1 MVLLK
6 IIFGKHFMTI
16 KIYDDSHIVHTHA
29 ESILTI
35 TIIVENWTKIKAKM
49 IHGIV
54 LMTDDETL
62 RKPNKWPA

>member
-1 MVLLK
+1 
-6 IIFGKHFMTI
+6 MTM
-16 KIYDDSHIVHTHA
+16 KIYDDSHSPHTHA

>member
-1 MVLLK
+1 MM
-6 IIFGKHFMTI
+6 IA
-16 KIYDDSHIVHTHA
+16 IVHTHA

-62 RKPNKWPA
+62 RKPNKWPNSLAY

>member
-1 MVLLK
+1 
-6 IIFGKHFMTI
+6 MTM
-16 KIYDDSHIVHTHA
+16 KIYDDSHSPHTHA

-35 TIIVENWTKIKAKM
+35 TIIAENWTKIKAKM

>member
-1 MVLLK
+1 
-6 IIFGKHFMTI
+6 MTI
-16 KIYDDSHIVHTHA
+16 KIRFMMIAIVHTHA

-35 TIIVENWTKIKAKM
+35 TIIVENWTKIKAAKM